1 LTENYGSSRVVG
13 GPLVKITE
21 LDHIGLRVKDVEASL
36 NFYSELLG
44 LKTERVDEWR
54 KGEIGFPSVREL
66 LGLKTERVDEWRKG
80 EIGFPS
86 VRLNADT
93 LIDFFLSEKKVDN
106 ANKEMNQDHF
116 CLVIEPTNMENL
128 KTKLEELG
136 VRIYDGPGKRWG
148 AHGDAISLYMYD
160 PDQNVVE
167 LRCY

>member
-1 LTENYGSSRVVG
+1 LTENYGSSRVIE

-36 NFYSELLG
+36 RFYSELLG
-44 LKTERVDEWR
+44 LKA
-54 KGEIGFPSVREL
+54 
-66 LGLKTERVDEWRKG
+66 ERVDEWRKG

-106 ANKEMNQDHF
+106 ENKEINQDHF
-116 CLVIEPTNMENL
+116 CLVIEPTDMEHL
-128 KTKLEELG
+128 KTRLEELG
-136 VRIYDGPGKRWG
+136 VRIHAGPGKRWG
-148 AHGDAISLYMYD
+148 AHGDATSLYMYD

-167 LRCY
+167 LRHY

>member
-1 LTENYGSSRVVG
+1 MTENYGSSHVVG
-13 GPLVKITE
+13 EPLVKITE

-36 NFYSELLG
+36 RFYS
-44 LKTERVDEWR
+44 
-54 KGEIGFPSVREL
+54 EL

-148 AHGDAISLYMYD
+148 AHGDANSLYIYD

>member
-1 LTENYGSSRVVG
+1 MTENYGSSRVIE

-36 NFYSELLG
+36 RFYS
-44 LKTERVDEWR
+44 
-54 KGEIGFPSVREL
+54 EL

-106 ANKEMNQDHF
+106 ANKEINQDHF
-116 CLVIEPTNMENL
+116 CLVIEPTDMEHL
-128 KTKLEELG
+128 KARLEELG
-136 VRIYDGPGKRWG
+136 VRIHAGPGKRWG
-148 AHGDAISLYMYD
+148 AHGDATSLYMYD

-167 LRCY
+167 LRHY

>member
-1 LTENYGSSRVVG
+1 MTENYGSSRVIE

-36 NFYSELLG
+36 RFYSELLG
-44 LKTERVDEWR
+44 LKA
-54 KGEIGFPSVREL
+54 
-66 LGLKTERVDEWRKG
+66 ERVDEWRKG

-106 ANKEMNQDHF
+106 ADKEINQDHF
-116 CLVIEPTNMENL
+116 CLVIEPTDMEHL
-128 KTKLEELG
+128 KTRLEELG
-136 VRIYDGPGKRWG
+136 VRIHAGPGKRWG
-148 AHGDAISLYMYD
+148 AHGDATSLYMYD

-167 LRCY
+167 LRHY

>member
-1 LTENYGSSRVVG
+1 MTEIYGSSRVVG
-13 GPLVKITE
+13 EPLVKITE
-21 LDHIGLRVKDVEASL
+21 LDHIGLRVKDVEAAL
-36 NFYSELLG
+36 RFYSELLG
-44 LKTERVDEWR
+44 LKTERVDA
-54 KGEIGFPSVREL
+54 
-66 LGLKTERVDEWRKG
+66 WRKG

-93 LIDFFLSEKKVDN
+93 LIDFFLSERKVDN
-106 ANKEMNQDHF
+106 AHKEMNQDHF

-148 AHGDAISLYMYD
+148 AHGDATSLYIYD

>member
-1 LTENYGSSRVVG
+1 MTENYGSSRVIE

-36 NFYSELLG
+36 RFYSELLG
-44 LKTERVDEWR
+44 LKA
-54 KGEIGFPSVREL
+54 
-66 LGLKTERVDEWRKG
+66 ERVDEWRKG

-106 ANKEMNQDHF
+106 ENKEINQDHF
-116 CLVIEPTNMENL
+116 CLVIEPTDMEHL
-128 KTKLEELG
+128 KTRLEELG
-136 VRIYDGPGKRWG
+136 VRIHAGPGKRWG
-148 AHGDAISLYMYD
+148 AHGDATSLYMYD

-167 LRCY
+167 LRHY

>member
-36 NFYSELLG
+36 RFYS
-44 LKTERVDEWR
+44 
-54 KGEIGFPSVREL
+54 EL

>member
-1 LTENYGSSRVVG
+1 MTENYGSSRVIE

-36 NFYSELLG
+36 RFYSELLG
-44 LKTERVDEWR
+44 LKA
-54 KGEIGFPSVREL
+54 
-66 LGLKTERVDEWRKG
+66 ERVDEWRKG

-106 ANKEMNQDHF
+106 ENKEINQDHF
-116 CLVIEPTNMENL
+116 CLVVEPTDMEHL
-128 KTKLEELG
+128 KTRLEELG
-136 VRIYDGPGKRWG
+136 VRIHAGPGRRWG
-148 AHGDAISLYMYD
+148 AHGDATSLYLYD

-167 LRCY
+167 LRHY

>member
-1 LTENYGSSRVVG
+1 MTENYGSTRVVG

-36 NFYSELLG
+36 RFYSELLG

-54 KGEIGFPSVREL
+54 KGEIGFPSVR
-66 LGLKTERVDEWRKG
+66 
-80 EIGFPS
+80 I
-86 VRLNADT
+86 NADT

-128 KTKLEELG
+128 KIKLEELD

-148 AHGDAISLYMYD
+148 AHGDAISLYIYD

>member
-1 LTENYGSSRVVG
+1 MTENYGSSRVVG

-36 NFYSELLG
+36 RFYS
-44 LKTERVDEWR
+44 
-54 KGEIGFPSVREL
+54 EL

-148 AHGDAISLYMYD
+148 GHGDATSLYIYD

-167 LRCY
+167 LRHY

>member
-1 LTENYGSSRVVG
+1 MTENYGSSRVVG

-21 LDHIGLRVKDVEASL
+21 LDHIGLRVKDVEAAL
-36 NFYSELLG
+36 RFYS
-44 LKTERVDEWR
+44 
-54 KGEIGFPSVREL
+54 EL

-167 LRCY
+167 LRQY

>member
-1 LTENYGSSRVVG
+1 MTENYGSSRVVG

-21 LDHIGLRVKDVEASL
+21 LDHIGLQVKDVEAAL
-36 NFYSELLG
+36 RFYS
-44 LKTERVDEWR
+44 
-54 KGEIGFPSVREL
+54 EL

-106 ANKEMNQDHF
+106 ANKEINQDHF

>member
-36 NFYSELLG
+36 NFYS
-44 LKTERVDEWR
+44 
-54 KGEIGFPSVREL
+54 EL

>member
-1 LTENYGSSRVVG
+1 MTENYGSNRVIE

-36 NFYSELLG
+36 RFYSELLG
-44 LKTERVDEWR
+44 LKA
-54 KGEIGFPSVREL
+54 
-66 LGLKTERVDEWRKG
+66 ERVDEWRKG

-106 ANKEMNQDHF
+106 ANKEINQDHF
-116 CLVIEPTNMENL
+116 CLVIEPTDMEHL
-128 KTKLEELG
+128 KTRLEELG
-136 VRIYDGPGKRWG
+136 VRIHAGPGKRWG
-148 AHGDAISLYMYD
+148 AHGDATSLYMYD

-167 LRCY
+167 LRHY

>member
-1 LTENYGSSRVVG
+1 MTENYGSSRLIE

-36 NFYSELLG
+36 RFYSELLG
-44 LKTERVDEWR
+44 LKA
-54 KGEIGFPSVREL
+54 
-66 LGLKTERVDEWRKG
+66 ERVDEWRKG

-106 ANKEMNQDHF
+106 ANKEINQDHF
-116 CLVIEPTNMENL
+116 CLVIEPTDMEHL
-128 KTKLEELG
+128 KTRLEELG
-136 VRIYDGPGKRWG
+136 VRIHAGPGKRWG
-148 AHGDAISLYMYD
+148 AHGDATSLYMYD

-167 LRCY
+167 LRHY

>member
-1 LTENYGSSRVVG
+1 LTENYGSSRVIE

-36 NFYSELLG
+36 RFYSELLG
-44 LKTERVDEWR
+44 LKA
-54 KGEIGFPSVREL
+54 
-66 LGLKTERVDEWRKG
+66 ERVDEWRKG

-106 ANKEMNQDHF
+106 ANKEINQDHF
-116 CLVIEPTNMENL
+116 CLVIEPTDMEHL
-128 KTKLEELG
+128 KTRLEELG
-136 VRIYDGPGKRWG
+136 VRIHAGPGKRWG
-148 AHGDAISLYMYD
+148 AHGDATSLYMYD

-167 LRCY
+167 LRHY

>member
-1 LTENYGSSRVVG
+1 MTENYGSSRVVG

-21 LDHIGLRVKDVEASL
+21 LDHIGLRVKDVEAAL
-36 NFYSELLG
+36 IFYS
-44 LKTERVDEWR
+44 
-54 KGEIGFPSVREL
+54 EL

-93 LIDFFLSEKKVDN
+93 LIDFFLSEKKMDN

>member
-1 LTENYGSSRVVG
+1 MTENYGSSRVIE

-36 NFYSELLG
+36 RFYSELLG
-44 LKTERVDEWR
+44 LKA
-54 KGEIGFPSVREL
+54 
-66 LGLKTERVDEWRKG
+66 ERVDEWRKG

-106 ANKEMNQDHF
+106 ANKEINQDHF
-116 CLVIEPTNMENL
+116 CLVIEPTDMEHL
-128 KTKLEELG
+128 KTRLEELG
-136 VRIYDGPGKRWG
+136 VRTHAGPGKRWG
-148 AHGDAISLYMYD
+148 AHGDATSLYMYD

-167 LRCY
+167 LRHY

>member
-1 LTENYGSSRVVG
+1 MTENYRSSRVIG

-36 NFYSELLG
+36 RFYS
-44 LKTERVDEWR
+44 
-54 KGEIGFPSVREL
+54 EL

-106 ANKEMNQDHF
+106 ANQEINQDHF
-116 CLVIEPTNMENL
+116 CLVVERTDMEHL
-128 KTKLEELG
+128 KTRLEELD
-136 VRIYDGPGKRWG
+136 VRIHNGPGKRWG
-148 AHGDAISLYMYD
+148 AHGDATSLYIYD

-167 LRCY
+167 LRHY

>member
-1 LTENYGSSRVVG
+1 MTENYGSSRVVG

-36 NFYSELLG
+36 RFYS
-44 LKTERVDEWR
+44 
-54 KGEIGFPSVREL
+54 EL

-106 ANKEMNQDHF
+106 ANKEINQDHF

-128 KTKLEELG
+128 KIKLEELG

-148 AHGDAISLYMYD
+148 AHGDAISLYIYD

>member
-1 LTENYGSSRVVG
+1 MTENYRSSRVIG

-36 NFYSELLG
+36 RFYSELLG
-44 LKTERVDEWR
+44 LKA
-54 KGEIGFPSVREL
+54 
-66 LGLKTERVDEWRKG
+66 ERVDEWRKG

-106 ANKEMNQDHF
+106 ENKEINQDHF
-116 CLVIEPTNMENL
+116 CLVIEPTDMEHL
-128 KTKLEELG
+128 KTRLEELG
-136 VRIYDGPGKRWG
+136 VRIHAGPGKRWG
-148 AHGDAISLYMYD
+148 AHGDATSLYMYD

-167 LRCY
+167 LRHY

>member
-1 LTENYGSSRVVG
+1 MTENYGSSRVIE

-36 NFYSELLG
+36 RFYSELLG
-44 LKTERVDEWR
+44 LKA
-54 KGEIGFPSVREL
+54 
-66 LGLKTERVDEWRKG
+66 ERVDEWRKG

-106 ANKEMNQDHF
+106 ANKEINQDHF
-116 CLVIEPTNMENL
+116 CLVIEPTDMEHL
-128 KTKLEELG
+128 KIRLEELG
-136 VRIYDGPGKRWG
+136 VRIHAGPGKRWG
-148 AHGDAISLYMYD
+148 AHGDATSLYMYD

-167 LRCY
+167 LRHY

>member
-1 LTENYGSSRVVG
+1 MTENYRSSRVIG
-13 GPLVKITE
+13 GPLVKITA

-36 NFYSELLG
+36 RFYS
-44 LKTERVDEWR
+44 
-54 KGEIGFPSVREL
+54 EL

-106 ANKEMNQDHF
+106 ANKEINQDHF
-116 CLVIEPTNMENL
+116 CLVIEPTDMEHL
-128 KTKLEELG
+128 KVRLEELG
-136 VRIYDGPGKRWG
+136 VRIHAGPGKRWG
-148 AHGDAISLYMYD
+148 AHGDATSLYMYD

-167 LRCY
+167 LRHY

>member
-1 LTENYGSSRVVG
+1 LTENYGSSRVIE

-36 NFYSELLG
+36 RFYS
-44 LKTERVDEWR
+44 
-54 KGEIGFPSVREL
+54 EL

-106 ANKEMNQDHF
+106 ENKEINQDHF
-116 CLVIEPTNMENL
+116 CLVIEPTDMEHL
-128 KTKLEELG
+128 KTRLEELG
-136 VRIYDGPGKRWG
+136 VRIHAGPGKRWG
-148 AHGDAISLYMYD
+148 AHGDATSLYMYD

-167 LRCY
+167 LRHY

>member
-1 LTENYGSSRVVG
+1 MTENYGSSRVIE

-54 KGEIGFPSVREL
+54 KGEIGFPSVR
-66 LGLKTERVDEWRKG
+66 
-80 EIGFPS
+80 
-86 VRLNADT
+86 LNADT

-106 ANKEMNQDHF
+106 ANKEINQDHF

>member
-1 LTENYGSSRVVG
+1 MTENYGSSRVVG

-36 NFYSELLG
+36 RFYS
-44 LKTERVDEWR
+44 
-54 KGEIGFPSVREL
+54 EL

-93 LIDFFLSEKKVDN
+93 LIDFFLSEKKVDDV
-106 ANKEMNQDHF
+106 NKEVNQDHF

-148 AHGDAISLYMYD
+148 AHGDAASLYICD

>member
-1 LTENYGSSRVVG
+1 MPLTENYGSSRVVG

-21 LDHIGLRVKDVEASL
+21 LDHIGLRVKDVEAAL
-36 NFYSELLG
+36 RFYS
-44 LKTERVDEWR
+44 
-54 KGEIGFPSVREL
+54 EL

-148 AHGDAISLYMYD
+148 AHGDAISLYIYD
-160 PDQNVVE
+160 PDENVVE

>member
-1 LTENYGSSRVVG
+1 MIENYDSTRVIG

-36 NFYSELLG
+36 RFYSELLG
-44 LKTERVDEWR
+44 LKA
-54 KGEIGFPSVREL
+54 
-66 LGLKTERVDEWRKG
+66 ERVDEWRKG

-106 ANKEMNQDHF
+106 ANKEINQDHF
-116 CLVIEPTNMENL
+116 CLVIEPTDMEHL
-128 KTKLEELG
+128 KTRLEELG
-136 VRIYDGPGKRWG
+136 VRIHAGPGKRWG
-148 AHGDAISLYMYD
+148 AHGDATSLYMYD

-167 LRCY
+167 LRHY